1 MKKTLGKKKAV
12 PLKEEENA
20 ARLLSLLLNKTYF
33 IGKKMSIDFFA
44 FVAFFYGFS
53 HNRWKQGV

>member
-1 MKKTLGKKKAV
+1 MKKPLEQKKAV

-33 IGKKMSIDFFA
+33 IGKKMSIDFHAIFCKLYLT
-44 FVAFFYGFS
+44 VIQKK
-53 HNRWKQGV
+53 NT

>member
-1 MKKTLGKKKAV
+1 MKKPLGQKKAV

-33 IGKKMSIDFFA
+33 IGKKMSIDSFA
-44 FVAFFYGFS
+44 FLAFFYGILQ
-53 HNRWKQGV
+53 NIR

>member
-1 MKKTLGKKKAV
+1 MKKPLGQKKAV

-33 IGKKMSIDFFA
+33 IGKKMSIDSFA
-44 FVAFFYGFS
+44 FVAFFFGFLL
-53 HNRWKQGV
+53 NLLK